1 MPFSPAVLLLA
12 FLALGALFLFV
23 HLEVLTL
30 AFHKLGLSR
39 SQAATLLF
47 SALAGSF
54 INLPLV
60 RVRGIPPE
68 AVQYP
73 PELAELRKLMP
84 PYHGV
89 TVIAVNVG
97 GCIVP
102 LMFSLYLL
110 TQSQIPL
117 LHILL
122 AVLVLTAVS
131 YAVAR
136 PMPGIGIG
144 MPILV
149 APVAAVIA
157 GIIFGGEERA
167 LTAYVAGTTGVLLG
181 ADFLRINDIRQLG
194 APSVSIGGAGTF
206 DGIFFT
212 GIVAVLLA

>member
-12 FLALGALFLFV
+12 VLVLGVALLFV
-23 HLEVLTL
+23 QLELFTL
-30 AFHKLGLSR
+30 AFYKLGLSR
-39 SQAATLLF
+39 GQATALLF
-47 SALAGSF
+47 SALAGSL

-60 RVRGIPPE
+60 RIRGIPPE
-68 AVQYP
+68 EVHYP
-73 PELAELRKLMP
+73 PELAQLRQSMP
-84 PYHGV
+84 PYRGI

-102 LMFSLYLL
+102 VLFSLYLL
-110 TQSQIPL
+110 TQSEIAL
-117 LHILL
+117 SRILL
-122 AVLVLTAVS
+122 AVAALTAVC

-136 PMPGIGIG
+136 PLPGIGIG

-167 LTAYVAGTTGVLLG
+167 LTAYVAGTSGVLIG
-181 ADFLRINDIRQLG
+181 ADLLRINDIRRLG
-194 APSVSIGGAGTF
+194 APSASIGGAGTF